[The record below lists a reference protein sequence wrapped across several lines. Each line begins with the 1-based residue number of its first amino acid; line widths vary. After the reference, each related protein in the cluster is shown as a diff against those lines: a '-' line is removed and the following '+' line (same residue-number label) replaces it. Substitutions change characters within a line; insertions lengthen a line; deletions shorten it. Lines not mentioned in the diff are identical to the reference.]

1 MSRNGASLADWQ
13 DIYNGVNERRKAVM
27 NWLSPAD
34 LVPVLQSK
42 NHVTHGDIAAFGTAL
57 VNKIPAGSFC
67 DPYTPLTFYTWNTAY
82 DTGSEPNGINSL
94 NMYKYVHE
102 FGSVPAFGSPLAGS
116 GWFLDWIDDA
126 LGYMTKCAAG
136 WTTIHETGG
145 NPSVTQYWSKLDWN
159 TYGAPGVPA
168 NAVYDYIAGEWI
180 PGLTINTFSELWDY
194 AVQNLHVTQN
204 AGTTEVSI
212 GAGTHGCD
220 IRFSNWTL
228 PHPGVIPADLTFYYS
243 AFGDNV
249 GYAPTN
255 YTQGNVQV
263 HGYGT
268 ITKQNASSAS
278 RLMVGWDSSVIPSS
292 PPAAGYSKV
301 EYLQNFYAVWDFAPY
316 FQY

>member
-1 MSRNGASLADWQ
+1 MSRNGSSLADWQ
-13 DIYNGVNERRKAVM
+13 DIYDGVNERRKATM
-27 NWLSPAD
+27 FWDGYSPA
-34 LVPVLQSK
+34 LLPVVQSK
-42 NHVTHGDIAAFGTAL
+42 NHITHSDAANL
-57 VNKIPAGSFC
+57 VPGGSFC
-67 DPYTPLTFYTWNTAY
+67 DPSTPLTFQTWNTQY

-102 FGSVPAFGSPLAGS
+102 FGSAPVVGSPLSGS

-126 LGYMTKCAAG
+126 LGYMTKAAG
-136 WTTIHETGG
+136 IGST
-145 NPSVTQYWSKLDWN
+145 SVTQYWSKLDWN

-180 PGLTINTFSELWDY
+180 PGLTVNTFSELWDY
-194 AVQNLHVTQN
+194 AVQNLYVTQN

-255 YTQGNVQV
+255 YTQGNMQV

-278 RLMVGWDSSVIPSS
+278 QLMVGWDSSVIPSS

-301 EYLQNFYAVWDFAPY
+301 EYLQNFYAVLDFAPY